1 MPLLSELDAILK
13 SANINENIDIAT
25 YIKQHPDYELALLQR
40 TFVKRVG
47 PYALRRFIAENEEN
61 KNILNWLMYNSELGK
76 DDNAERDKAE
86 NLRLY
91 LLGGAPDGGNYYNSL
106 TQLSRLYDEYS
117 GDFANNTAIN
127 NDLCPEGMT
136 RGDLYKKMAITLS
149 LTHTQTVGL
158 WMQSG
163 AAENKSDALK
173 RYAIYKYMYE
183 NDKFDLTAI
192 GETWN
197 IAKWFETLN
206 VEEMRF
212 IMNNLIDDEEI
223 LWLNAYVQDNID
235 KYRQYKYITPHP
247 YIAYVWPN
255 YGDGRYYAEENVDY
269 FNKLFAVN
277 KKADNKGT
285 EFTQDEVQKVGLW
298 DTTFTIPGGKNNQTY
313 TFKVTRG
320 TPDYKLYK
328 VWMNF
333 RNKFGTGCVC
343 GGISKSGSNIRA
355 THGIPATVI
364 GQPGHAALLYYTQNM
379 DPNSVYYGKGY
390 WNIDNDVS
398 GWTLSEKGER
408 MLLGWGNNRSFATG
422 YTVVYMQLAQEAL
435 NDYENFEKAEEVI
448 MLADV
453 YSGNL
458 ENQEEVYEKQELIYR
473 KALEKQPINIDAWY
487 NLILLYNANNSKT
500 EDDFY
505 ALAEEVAEAL
515 KDFPLPMYQ
524 LTNLIKPHL
533 TTIQNTYKFT
543 LLQTNILTEASTL
556 PNSET
561 RVCQPSLTR
570 LEANHLLGKVDKSIA
585 TFSFDGANAGKL
597 VFASKFDGNGFRFEY
612 SLDGKQTWKTGN
624 SFTAEEEHKW
634 QLTREEIESIT
645 SANDIYIN
653 IEGVPRNDDTIF
665 QIDITEQALPANL
678 FANDLENRVV
688 GVNLNTEWR
697 YTENDPWISYST
709 ASPDLTGNK
718 TVQVRQPATG
728 TKLTSPAS
736 PVYTFTPDNQP
747 DTRKYIPVSHLSIAG
762 VSTQATNNGGAA
774 TNAIDANYNT
784 RYHSAWNGTDTERYI
799 IIELDYPVYLSA
811 VEFVPAGGGNR

>member
-1 MPLLSELDAILK
+1 MLIEK
-13 SANINENIDIAT
+13 RKGDI
-25 YIKQHPDYELALLQR
+25 H
-40 TFVKRVG
+40 
-47 PYALRRFIAENEEN
+47 
-61 KNILNWLMYNSELGK
+61 
-76 DDNAERDKAE
+76 
-86 NLRLY
+86 
-91 LLGGAPDGGNYYNSL
+91 
-106 TQLSRLYDEYS
+106 
-117 GDFANNTAIN
+117 
-127 NDLCPEGMT
+127 
-136 RGDLYKKMAITLS
+136 
-149 LTHTQTVGL
+149 
-158 WMQSG
+158 
-163 AAENKSDALK
+163 
-173 RYAIYKYMYE
+173 
-183 NDKFDLTAI
+183 
-192 GETWN
+192 
-197 IAKWFETLN
+197 
-206 VEEMRF
+206 
-212 IMNNLIDDEEI
+212 
-223 LWLNAYVQDNID
+223 
-235 KYRQYKYITPHP
+235 
-247 YIAYVWPN
+247 
-255 YGDGRYYAEENVDY
+255 
-269 FNKLFAVN
+269 
-277 KKADNKGT
+277 
-285 EFTQDEVQKVGLW
+285 
-298 DTTFTIPGGKNNQTY
+298 
-313 TFKVTRG
+313 
-320 TPDYKLYK
+320 
-328 VWMNF
+328 
-333 RNKFGTGCVC
+333 
-343 GGISKSGSNIRA
+343 
-355 THGIPATVI
+355 
-364 GQPGHAALLYYTQNM
+364 
-379 DPNSVYYGKGY
+379 
-390 WNIDNDVS
+390 
-398 GWTLSEKGER
+398 
-408 MLLGWGNNRSFATG
+408 
-422 YTVVYMQLAQEAL
+422 
-435 NDYENFEKAEEVI
+435 
-448 MLADV
+448 
-453 YSGNL
+453 
-458 ENQEEVYEKQELIYR
+458 
-473 KALEKQPINIDAWY
+473 
-487 NLILLYNANNSKT
+487 ANNSKT

-665 QIDITEQALPANL
+665 QIDITEQALPVNL